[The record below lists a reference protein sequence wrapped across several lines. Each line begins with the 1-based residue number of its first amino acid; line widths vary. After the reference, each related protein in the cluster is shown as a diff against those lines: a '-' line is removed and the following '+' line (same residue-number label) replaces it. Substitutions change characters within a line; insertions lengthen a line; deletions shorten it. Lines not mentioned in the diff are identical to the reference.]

1 MMPCA
6 RYEDIACLLISAG
19 CDTSVEDDC
28 GRTGLYHAVK
38 RNREL
43 VIHTLL
49 DRRQPPSLRC
59 QVITTSISNRAVKTN
74 LREFSQSQRK
84 Y

>member
-59 QVITTSISNRAVKTN
+59 QVITSLSTKVRNEPSRIFTITEKV
-74 LREFSQSQRK
+74 L
-84 Y
+84 